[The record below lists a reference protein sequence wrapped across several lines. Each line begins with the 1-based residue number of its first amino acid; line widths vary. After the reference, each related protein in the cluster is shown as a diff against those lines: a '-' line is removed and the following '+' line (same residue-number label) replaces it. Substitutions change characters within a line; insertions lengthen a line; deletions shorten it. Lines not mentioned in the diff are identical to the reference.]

1 MNGGVVFVII
11 IALVLGAAIF
21 AIMFLTRGRG
31 GVLNREQYQTD
42 WLKIENSIQR
52 GNINSYRLAILDAD
66 SLLDK
71 ALKESGVEG
80 DTMGERL
87 RESMANCTS
96 VRTESGA
103 PLRFSV
109 SIGGHL
115 QRDVETIDTLLRQG
129 DQALFVA
136 KAQQRNVYQSSV
148 AQADSPEGS

>member
-87 RESMANCTS
+87 KKSNA
-96 VRTESGA
+96 
-103 PLRFSV
+103 RFSNINQV
-109 SIGGHL
+109 WTAHKLRNHL
-115 QRDVETIDTLLRQG
+115 AHNADARVNEVVLRR
-129 DQALFVA
+129 AVA
-136 KAQQRNVYQSSV
+136 IFKKSLRELGAI
-148 AQADSPEGS
+148 